1 MMICHVCG
9 DGTVDSLLESRNL
22 PRITS
27 DCVPVPGLQELGI
40 CEHCWTLVTATSDD
54 WRSLC
59 TEIYASYSAYRQ
71 AGGGEDAVF
80 FADGQALGRSSRIVS
95 LVTDHLRSQSGRWL
109 DFGCGNGTFLKVLGR
124 ILPEMDLIGMEYSEL
139 NRTQIMDIEGVSGFC
154 TSWDDALTEDLD
166 VVSLIHVLE
175 HIENPRGLLEQ
186 VARHLTADGTLI
198 VQVPHVWS
206 NPYMLA
212 IADHASHFGPGSLSS
227 LVSSAGFEVGW
238 VAVDVIPGELTLM
251 ARRPTENEDCSSV
264 SAWTSQDHGN
274 GALAVPQVA
283 AAQELA
289 DSLGCVIP
297 WLHEQRELARP
308 LAILGTSIA
317 GTWAAS
323 ALGFGHDYWVDED
336 PSRQGRTWHDRP
348 VMDVSALPPGTAVLA
363 VLAPAK
369 ARAAVTRLSRQRSD
383 IRFIAPPSLSGWKVG
398 LSEPGR
404 W

>member
-1 MMICHVCG
+1 MICHACG
-9 DGTVDSLLESRNL
+9 NGTVHPLVVSGNL

-40 CEHCWTLVTATSDD
+40 CQHCWTVVTSTSDD

-59 TEIYASYSAYRQ
+59 ADIYASYSAYRQ
-71 AGGGEDAVF
+71 AGGTEDAVF

-95 LVTDHLRSQSGRWL
+95 LVMDHLRSQSGRWL

-124 ILPEMDLIGMEYSEL
+124 SLPEMDLIGMEYSDL
-139 NRTQIMDIEGVSGFC
+139 NRTQVMDIEGVSGFC
-154 TSWDDALTEDLD
+154 TTWDDALTDDLD
-166 VVSLIHVLE
+166 VVSFIHVLE
-175 HIENPRGLLEQ
+175 HIENPRGLLEH
-186 VARHLTADGTLI
+186 VARHLAPDGRLVI
-198 VQVPHVWS
+198 QVPHIWS

-212 IADHASHFGPGSLSS
+212 IADHATHFGPGSLSS
-227 LVSSAGFEVGW
+227 LVSSAGFEVDW
-238 VAVDVIPGELTLM
+238 VAVDVVPGELTLM
-251 ARRPTENEDCSSV
+251 ARRPTVIEIGASV
-264 SAWTSQDHGN
+264 SPSTSQDQEN
-274 GALAVPQVA
+274 RALGVPQVA
-283 AAQELA
+283 AAQELVDA
-289 DSLGCVIP
+289 LGCVIP
-297 WLHEQRELARP
+297 WLHEQRDVAQP

-323 ALGFGHDYWVDED
+323 ALEFSHDYWVDED
-336 PSRQGRTWHDRP
+336 PSRQGRTWHSRP
-348 VMDVSALPPGTAVLA
+348 VLDISALPPGTAVLA

-398 LSEPGR
+398 LTEPGR